1 MELIDL
7 LYCYNFSISNNLTQ
21 MVNIPTWTMTLTVLL
36 FCICFF
42 LLMELFVLQWLVVS
56 VSFDFLR
63 NSKRDALFHC
73 IAYGNSC
80 TDWDGLCDHLM
91 NDLQEDIF
99 QFSASAAA
107 SKFCERV
114 LFEISVF
121 IPHHKYHSN
130 LTHLHGFQL
139 LLLLP

>member
-1 MELIDL
+1 
-7 LYCYNFSISNNLTQ
+7 
-21 MVNIPTWTMTLTVLL
+21 MVNFPTWTMTITVLL

-42 LLMELFVLQWLVVS
+42 LLMEVFVLQWLVVS
-56 VSFDFLR
+56 VSFDFLG
-63 NSKRDALFHC
+63 NSKRDTLFHC
-73 IAYGNSC
+73 IAYGNFC
-80 TDWDGLCDHLM
+80 TDWDAHCDHSR
-91 NDLQEDIF
+91 NDLLEDIF

-107 SKFCERV
+107 ATKFCEHV

-121 IPHHKYHSN
+121 IPHHKYNSN